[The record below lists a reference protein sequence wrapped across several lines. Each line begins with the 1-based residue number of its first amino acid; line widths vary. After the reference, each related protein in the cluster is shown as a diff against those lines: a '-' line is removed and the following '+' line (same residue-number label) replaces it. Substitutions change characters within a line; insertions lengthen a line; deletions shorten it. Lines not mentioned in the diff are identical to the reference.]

1 MSETELMNNG
11 IGTRMYSPIIGDRPG
26 IALSGTPTIK
36 PILNTVQNMGGT
48 WPLPPDT
55 GGMMG

>member
-11 IGTRMYSPIIGDRPG
+11 IWTCMCVPIIGDHPG

-36 PILNTVQNMGGT
+36 PTLNTEQSMGGT
-48 WPLPPDT
+48 WPLPSDT
-55 GGMMG
+55 EGMMG